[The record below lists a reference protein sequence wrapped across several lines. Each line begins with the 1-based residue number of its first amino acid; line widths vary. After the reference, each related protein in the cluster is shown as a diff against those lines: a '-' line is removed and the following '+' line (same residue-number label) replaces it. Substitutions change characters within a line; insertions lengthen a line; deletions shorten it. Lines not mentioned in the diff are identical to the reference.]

1 MQSRDRDRLG
11 GDMTRLGV
19 IGTGQFASY
28 FIAALR
34 RGGYAG
40 DIALSPRNAGIA
52 ARLAREHRC
61 AVAASNGDVLDH
73 ADMGLLSVRPQHA
86 TDTLA
91 PLHFGRVHTVLSA
104 ITGTPVDDLRRP
116 LPVPGA
122 P

>member
-1 MQSRDRDRLG
+1 MQNRDLDRLG

-52 ARLAREHRC
+52 ARLPREHRC
-61 AVAASNGDVLDH
+61 KGAASNADALAH

-86 TDTLA
+86 TDTLP
-91 PLHFGRVHTVLSA
+91 PLHFGRGNTVLSRTA
-104 ITGTPVDDLRRP
+104 RIP
-116 LPVPGA
+116 
-122 P
+122 